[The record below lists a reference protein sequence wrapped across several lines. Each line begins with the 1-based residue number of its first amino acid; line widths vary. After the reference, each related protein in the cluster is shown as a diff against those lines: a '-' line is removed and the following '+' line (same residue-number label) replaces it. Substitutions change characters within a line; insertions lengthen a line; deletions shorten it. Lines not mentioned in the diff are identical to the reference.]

1 VVHLV
6 PLLKCCPLSP
16 AYFLPVNT
24 GDVARKYIK
33 DETLLKFIDIED
45 YAWSTVPASLT
56 PMINSGMV
64 SLRDTYKGGEYPGEH

>member
-1 VVHLV
+1 MIF
-6 PLLKCCPLSP
+6 P

-33 DETLLKFIDIED
+33 DETLLRFIDIED

-64 SLRDTYKGGEYPGEH
+64 SLPRGT